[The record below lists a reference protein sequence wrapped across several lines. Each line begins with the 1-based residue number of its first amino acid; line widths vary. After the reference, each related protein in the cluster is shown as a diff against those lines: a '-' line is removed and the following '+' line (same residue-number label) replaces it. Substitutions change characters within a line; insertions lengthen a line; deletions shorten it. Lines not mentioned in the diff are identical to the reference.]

1 MRGSTIT
8 KAAEAA
14 GVARETVSRWSH
26 HDPVFIAELHNFRAD
41 LAAQTRYAL
50 ESLGMRAVAA
60 LCEALQDQ
68 SMRPTRLRAACAVLK
83 LIGADRAE
91 TLAPTTAHEVN
102 LRLCEREIERL
113 ERQAAL
119 EDIVKSSQQA
129 FGVSPH
135 PEPVCT
141 TMRET
146 KAQDS
151 GEADR
156 AGEWLDETCDPDGCA
171 SATPVPAEPETE
183 EPAVLTARRPAPD
196 VASEK
201 PANGHRADRPRAEG
215 QYRGPELA
223 WTCTDPSRG
232 AGVRHSAKR
241 VHGRVA
247 DSCGATADVGVWRPS
262 PNRVQQARQTE
273 SQCQKVPISRNRR
286 TTNMSVSI
294 IVSMD
299 GRIRGVFANS
309 VMENFF
315 GGERLV
321 GLRLAP
327 ALVAK
332 PGLPAWIA
340 AASKHASKA

>member
-1 MRGSTIT
+1 MSHKVTLSATISPVQAFALEALVRGSTIT
-8 KAAEAA
+8 KAAKAA

-26 HDPVFIAELHNFRAD
+26 HDPVFIAELHNFRSD

-50 ESLGMRAVAA
+50 ESLGMSAVAT

-129 FGVSPH
+129 YGVSPD

-141 TMRET
+141 TMSET

-151 GEADR
+151 GETDG
-156 AGEWLDETCDPDGCA
+156 AGEWLDATCDPDACA
-171 SATPVPAEPETE
+171 SATPVAAEQQTE

-201 PANGHRADRPRAEG
+201 PANGHRVDRPRVEE
-215 QYRGPELA
+215 QYSGPELE
-223 WTCTDPSRG
+223 WTCTDSPRG
-232 AGVRHSAKR
+232 AVVRHYGRRA
-241 VHGRVA
+241 HGRA
-247 DSCGATADVGVWRPS
+247 ANLCGATAS
-262 PNRVQQARQTE
+262 
-273 SQCQKVPISRNRR
+273 
-286 TTNMSVSI
+286 
-294 IVSMD
+294 
-299 GRIRGVFANS
+299 
-309 VMENFF
+309 
-315 GGERLV
+315 
-321 GLRLAP
+321 
-327 ALVAK
+327 
-332 PGLPAWIA
+332 
-340 AASKHASKA
+340 